1 MVELVN
7 QSPGVMNGLLSWPGL
22 ITMVKSGLREN
33 TARGNQ
39 NKFF

>member
-1 MVELVN
+1 MVERVN
-7 QSPGVMNGLLSWPGL
+7 PRPEVMNGLLSWQCL